1 MYTLIQGIFGAIAGI
16 VVIAIAFVIGV
27 LRLVLGLCVGLAFM
41 VIGAVT
47 AVCIGVCSAI
57 AYPFVE
63 INKWWNRDKSKAD
76 KTDHLP
82 GD

>member
-16 VVIAIAFVIGV
+16 VVIAIAFVLGL
-27 LRLVLGLCVGLAFM
+27 LRIVLGFCMALVFM

-47 AVCIGVCSAI
+47 AVCIGVCSAV

-63 INKWWNRDKSKAD
+63 LNKWWKRDKSKAD
-76 KTDHLP
+76 KTDNLP